1 MVSITEYY
9 LIASWYAWDQ
19 AASYGIR
26 MLITIF
32 LLAAVGIAYVIE
44 KAVNKFSYKLVF
56 FVGVI
61 LFIFNVVM
69 IIRFYLSVK
78 TATRDDAAQNKL
90 NQVFHTHFA
99 FFHE

>member
-1 MVSITEYY
+1 MRIILQKAMVSITEYY

-32 LLAAVGIAYVIE
+32 PLAAVGIAYVIE

-69 IIRFYLSVK
+69 IIRFLSICK
-78 TATRDDAAQNKL
+78 NSNKR
-90 NQVFHTHFA
+90 
-99 FFHE
+99 